1 MLGAF
6 SAIFAII
13 FFVMAH
19 EAGHFAAA
27 KATKMKATEFFFG
40 FGPKLW
46 SVRKGETEYG
56 VKLIPLGGYVRIV
69 GMNPLEEVSPADFG
83 RTYREKPFWA
93 KSIVVLAG
101 VGVNFLIAYLIFAG
115 VLLSGGIREITTK
128 VATVVSAFETG
139 APTPA
144 AEAGLIEGDV
154 IVAIAGEPTPDWDSV
169 AGALSLHPGDTVT
182 ISVDRNGNRLDL
194 EANLATR
201 TDPETNETRGF
212 LGVSPSFENR
222 RVGLWEAAG
231 LGGRQVA
238 QTVAITFQIF
248 GRIVQPDSLMR
259 LGLAVIGRGDV
270 PQDIRPVSP
279 IGIGQIGAQVDEIGL
294 LSFMVLLGSI
304 SVILATTNVLPLYP
318 LDGGHFAVAVYEKIT
333 GRQADV
339 RKLAPIAVAVI
350 LLVGFLGVSGL
361 VLDIISPIDI

>member
-6 SAIFAII
+6 SAIFATI

-259 LGLAVIGRGDV
+259 LGLAVIG
-270 PQDIRPVSP
+270 
-279 IGIGQIGAQVDEIGL
+279 L

>member
-1 MLGAF
+1 
-6 SAIFAII
+6 
-13 FFVMAH
+13 
-19 EAGHFAAA
+19 
-27 KATKMKATEFFFG
+27 
-40 FGPKLW
+40 
-46 SVRKGETEYG
+46 
-56 VKLIPLGGYVRIV
+56 
-69 GMNPLEEVSPADFG
+69 
-83 RTYREKPFWA
+83 
-93 KSIVVLAG
+93 
-101 VGVNFLIAYLIFAG
+101 
-115 VLLSGGIREITTK
+115 
-128 VATVVSAFETG
+128 
-139 APTPA
+139 
-144 AEAGLIEGDV
+144 
-154 IVAIAGEPTPDWDSV
+154 
-169 AGALSLHPGDTVT
+169 
-182 ISVDRNGNRLDL
+182 
-194 EANLATR
+194 
-201 TDPETNETRGF
+201 
-212 LGVSPSFENR
+212 
-222 RVGLWEAAG
+222 VGLWEAAG